1 MRKSRR
7 WTASWI
13 LLLGVE
19 LAGLVWLLGID
30 RTEWIIR
37 LGIVDADKWI
47 RVCWLLWAAISVLAD
62 LLFLS
67 AWHRLRRREKAMPIK
82 LTFAQD
88 KLQNPESIRNEL
100 SRFISE
106 RPQLEQLL
114 QQGLDQLENI
124 TRKKEKM
131 SEILERND
139 ISLLSEAANALGD
152 AEQTICRKLILVLNR
167 ALLCDPEE
175 ENVRRKEEVYTEHA
189 RYMQAFLTE
198 NEDVLNRC
206 EKLLGETVRYVEEK
220 KAGLETMDL
229 QIMTDVIRSLY
240 NDGIK
245 METK

>member
-1 MRKSRR
+1 MRKNGR
-7 WTASWI
+7 WTAGLI
-13 LLLGVE
+13 LLLGAE
-19 LAGLVWLLGID
+19 LAGLIWLLRID

-37 LGIVDADKWI
+37 LGIVNADKTI
-47 RVCWLLWAAISVLAD
+47 RASWLLWAAISVLAN
-62 LLFLS
+62 LLFFS
-67 AWHRLRRREKAMPIK
+67 VWHKHKQRMRAMPIK

-88 KLQNPESIRNEL
+88 KLQNPEDIRNEL
-100 SRFISE
+100 TRFISE
-106 RPQLEQLL
+106 RPQLMQLL
-114 QQGLDQLENI
+114 QQGMDQLENI

-131 SEILERND
+131 SELLERND
-139 ISLLSEAANALGD
+139 ISLLSEASNALGD

-175 ENVRRKEEVYTEHA
+175 ENARRKEAVYAEHA

-245 METK
+245 MEIK